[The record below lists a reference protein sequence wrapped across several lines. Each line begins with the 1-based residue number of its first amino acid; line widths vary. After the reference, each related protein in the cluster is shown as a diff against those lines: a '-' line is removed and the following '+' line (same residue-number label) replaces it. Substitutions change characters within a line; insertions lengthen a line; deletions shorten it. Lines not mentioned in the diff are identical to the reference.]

1 MGIRA
6 AVAITIL
13 ILVSGCGRYMT
24 TQELLDSSFVSTRS
38 LVLTVPGDIIYDGK
52 DFDARLEGHANSDSG
67 ILKTMSGSITWALTG
82 GGTLTQVNCPAMAQ
96 GVQICRMRYSGG
108 LTTGQTK
115 VIKLKATHVESGQST
130 SEGFTVATQGF
141 SVSVPS
147 RINAN
152 TTFTAIITAVD
163 PYGNANASY
172 SGSVVPYLALMP
184 GRPNVE
190 EISNFV
196 NGVATV
202 QMQIHKPAWQM
213 QLVVYDKSN
222 KNYSGTSNTF
232 RVIQNDANY
241 VSLDL
246 VAVPISATSNRL
258 SWTYLDNTVVSAYK
272 IYRKDSTGT
281 YQLLFT
287 ETTTTKSYYVDS
299 SLTTGS
305 NYDYK
310 VEAIGLS
317 SNIIST
323 DFSSSTPKP
332 CTVVSTSP
340 TGYTVWQKS
349 QSPYCG
355 SISLSLTAPLIVE
368 PGVVILWNGGGTWSG
383 GGQLLQ
389 LAGTPNDRIIISSSS
404 ATPAAG
410 HFPGFGVTTLNQAIL
425 DASGNYTG
433 GSIWKYVV
441 IEYGGGAYWQASTY
455 VYQSWI
461 YRYNNSGFV
470 FENSN
475 TIIDGGVYVRN
486 SPTSSTKG
494 PQTSVIN
501 NMIFFRNSGDT
512 GGAFFVKT
520 DVASSSYNY
529 KITGNY
535 VALNASTASTV
546 LPSGGFTIDPQAPG
560 TTAVGGT
567 YQITDNQF
575 LSNTNQAQGFNGG
588 ALRLGLF
595 GTPTYIV
602 SNNTFSG
609 NSSTNGGAISVE
621 NVSGVTMTISN
632 NYFTGNSAGT
642 NGGAIRVAS
651 GTTAFTVT
659 NNQYFS
665 NTATAGK
672 NLFNG
677 IAQNHNLQF
686 SYWDGATDTTCAA
699 PNRLAL
705 GIADSCGGGGS
716 GTVNAT
722 NGVSTTYPLCID
734 SPTATNCVGAR

>member
-1 MGIRA
+1 MVIRA
-6 AVAITIL
+6 LTALSVLFWA
-13 ILVSGCGRYMT
+13 SGCGRFMS
-24 TQELLDSSFVSTRS
+24 TQEFLDSTFVTTRS

-52 DFDARLEGHANSDSG
+52 DFDARLEGRANSESG
-67 ILKTMSGSITWALTG
+67 ILTTMGGNITWALTG
-82 GGTLTQVNCPAMAQ
+82 GGTLTQVNCPPMAQ

-108 LTTGQTK
+108 LTAGQTK
-115 VIKLKATHVESGQST
+115 VIKLKATHVDSGQSV
-130 SEGFTVATQGF
+130 SEGFTVATQSF

-147 RINAN
+147 RITAN
-152 TTFTAIITAVD
+152 TTFTATITAID
-163 PYGNANASY
+163 PFGAVNTSY
-172 SGSVVPYLALMP
+172 TGTVVPYLALMP
-184 GRPNVE
+184 GRPSVD

-196 NGVATV
+196 NGMATV
-202 QMQIHKPAWQM
+202 QMKIHKPAWQM
-213 QLVVYDKSN
+213 QLAVYDKAN
-222 KNYSGTSNTF
+222 PAFSGLSGIF
-232 RVIQNDANY
+232 RVIQTDSNY
-241 VSLDL
+241 VGLDL
-246 VAVPISATSNRL
+246 IAIPRTSTENRL
-258 SWTYLDNTVVSAYK
+258 SWTTLDGTVASSYK
-272 IYRKDSTGT
+272 IYRKDSAGT
-281 YQLLFT
+281 YQLIYT
-287 ETTTTKSYYVDS
+287 EPTVSNAYYRDQN
-299 SLTTGS
+299 LTTGQ

-310 VEAIGLS
+310 LDAIDAGN
-317 SNIIST
+317 NIIST
-323 DFSSSTPKP
+323 DFASSTPKA
-332 CTVVSTSP
+332 CTAISSSPSST
-340 TGYTVWQKS
+340 TTWTKA

-355 SISLSLTAPLIVE
+355 SIAITLSAPLIIE
-368 PGVVILWNGGGTWSG
+368 PGVVIMWNGGGSWSG
-383 GGQLLQ
+383 GGHVLQ
-389 LAGTPNDRIIISSSS
+389 AIGTPNDRIIFTSSS
-404 ATPAAG
+404 ATPAGG
-410 HFPGFGVTTLNQAIL
+410 HFPGFGVTTLYPTIL
-425 DASGNYTG
+425 DSAGNFSSGSLWRYT
-433 GSIWKYVV
+433 V

-461 YRYNNSGFV
+461 FRYNNSGFV

-475 TIIDGGVYVRN
+475 TTLDGGVYARN

-494 PQTSVIN
+494 PQTSKIN

-535 VALNASTASTV
+535 VTLNASTASTV

-575 LSNTNQAQGFNGG
+575 FSNTNQAQGFNGG
-588 ALRLGLF
+588 ALRLGLY

-621 NVSGVTMTISN
+621 NVSGVTMTISS
-632 NYFTGNSAGT
+632 NYFTGNTAGT

-659 NNQYFS
+659 NNMFVS

-672 NLFNG
+672 NFFN
-677 IAQNHNLQF
+677 
-686 SYWDGATDTTCAA
+686 
-699 PNRLAL
+699 

-716 GTVNAT
+716 GTVNAA
-722 NGVSTTYPLCID
+722 NGVSTTYPLCIAD
-734 SPTATNCVGAR
+734 PTASNCVGAR